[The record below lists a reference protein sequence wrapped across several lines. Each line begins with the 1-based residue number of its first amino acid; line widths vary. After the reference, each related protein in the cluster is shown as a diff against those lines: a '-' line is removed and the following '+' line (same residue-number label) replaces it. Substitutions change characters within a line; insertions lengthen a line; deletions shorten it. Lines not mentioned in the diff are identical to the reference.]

1 LNLPILTSA
10 QMRAAEEAAFA
21 RGVEVEAL
29 MDKAGAG
36 VAQAVT
42 RFFRKPGRCIVF
54 AGKGNNAGDALVAV
68 ERLRRLGWKIEV
80 RLAFQEADCS
90 GLMRKKLESLRRRSP
105 EILGATPARGSGTDL
120 GVVLVELLE
129 EAADQLWA
137 AEEASAADA
146 YVGTAAPLIILD
158 GLLGLGAKPP
168 LRDPIRAACR
178 SINQWRTNKG
188 AYVFAVDLPTGL
200 DGDSGKT
207 DRDCVVADFTVT
219 IGFAKPG
226 LLADDALN
234 FVGRL
239 EVVQL
244 DELRSPDKK
253 AKEVLAAPPAFRPLL
268 PRRKFSTYKNQ
279 CGRIGVVAGS
289 RGFIGAALMT
299 SQGALRAGAGLV
311 EVFVPEE
318 IYDVVASAAPMES
331 MVKPLKSYRDL
342 LKEKA
347 DVWAVGPG
355 LGKSRAADILELI
368 EKAKQP
374 MVVDADGL
382 NILAEKIL
390 TLRHCKG
397 KRLLT
402 PHPGEM
408 KRLSPG
414 EKETRAKTATKFC
427 HRFPVTLLLKG
438 SRSIV
443 TERDRPLSYNTTGNP
458 GMATGGM
465 GDILTGVCA
474 GLVGQGLSLYDA
486 ARLGAWLCGRAAEI
500 AIFGGNQSEQSLLP
514 RHVLDHLGA
523 AFDEL
528 NVLAI

>member
-1 LNLPILTSA
+1 LDLPVLTSA

-36 VAQAVT
+36 VGRAVT
-42 RFFRKPGRCIVF
+42 RFFGEPGKCIVF
-54 AGKGNNAGDALVAV
+54 AGKGNNAGDALVAA
-68 ERLRRLGWKIEV
+68 ECLRRLGWKIEV
-80 RLAFQEADCS
+80 RLAFKEADCS
-90 GLMRKKLESLRRRSP
+90 GLMRKKLESLRRRRL
-105 EILGATPARGSGTDL
+105 EILGSTPSAGGGTDL
-120 GVVLVELLE
+120 GIVLVELFE

-137 AEEASAADA
+137 AEEAMAAEA
-146 YVGTAAPLIILD
+146 YLATAAPLIILD

-178 SINQWRTNKG
+178 CINHLRAHRG

-200 DGDSGKT
+200 DGDSGKA

-226 LLADDALN
+226 LLADDAQN

-244 DELRSPDKK
+244 DELRAPEKK
-253 AKEVLAAPPAFRPLL
+253 AKEVLAAPPAFRDLL
-268 PRRKFSTYKNQ
+268 PRRKFNTYKNQ

-318 IYDVVASAAPMES
+318 IYEIVASAAPMES
-331 MVKPLKSYRDL
+331 MVKPLRSYRDL

-355 LGKSRAADILELI
+355 LGKSRAAEVLELI

-374 MVVDADGL
+374 MVIDADGL
-382 NILAEKIL
+382 NILAEKIS

-408 KRLSPG
+408 KRLSPA
-414 EKETRAKTATKFC
+414 EKGTRAKAAAKFC
-427 HRFPVTLLLKG
+427 QRFPVTLLLKG
-438 SRSIV
+438 SRTIV
-443 TERDRPLSYNTTGNP
+443 AERDRPLSYNTTGNP

-474 GLVGQGLSLYDA
+474 GLAGQGLSFYDA

-500 AIFGGNQSEQSLLP
+500 AIFGGRESERSLLP
-514 RHVLDHLGA
+514 RDILENLGD
-523 AFDEL
+523 AFKEL
-528 NVLAI
+528 NG